1 MKVNTQVTTTSVT
14 QTANKV
20 LGTEEKTLFYLILET
35 EKGKLIVNVG
45 QKTHDKVKLITE
57 EEKQKGGK

>member
-1 MKVNTQVTTTSVT
+1 MKLNTQVTTTSVT

-57 EEKQKGGK
+57 EEKTKGGK